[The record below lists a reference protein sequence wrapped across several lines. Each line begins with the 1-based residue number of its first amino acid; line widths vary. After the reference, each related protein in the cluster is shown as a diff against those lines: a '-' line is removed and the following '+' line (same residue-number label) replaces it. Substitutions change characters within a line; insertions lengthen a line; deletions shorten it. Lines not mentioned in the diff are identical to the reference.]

1 MRLFFDLNVI
11 LDVLASREP
20 WVRESAATLSLV
32 ADGRAEAF
40 IAAHSVT
47 TLDYLLRKH
56 VGAART
62 AATLVDLLGIVQVVA
77 VDHERLLAALS
88 LGWNDF
94 EDAVQAVCA
103 LEIQADYLVT
113 RDPRPFAPLSIPV
126 VQPSELLS
134 IPAE

>member
-1 MRLFFDLNVI
+1 MRLFFDLNVV
-11 LDVLASREP
+11 LDVLANREP
-20 WVRESAATLSLV
+20 WIGDSAAALSLV
-32 ADGRAEAF
+32 ADGKAEGF

-56 VGAART
+56 VGAGRT
-62 AATLVDLLGIVQVVA
+62 ATTLVDLLGVVHA
-77 VDHERLLAALS
+77 VGVGHEQLLKALS

-113 RDPRPFAPLSIPV
+113 RDLKPYAT
-126 VQPSELLS
+126 LS
-134 IPAE
+134 IPAIRPSELIIVPAE

>member
-11 LDVLASREP
+11 LDVLANREP
-20 WVRESAATLSLV
+20 WVHDSAGALSLV
-32 ADGRAEAF
+32 ADGKAEGF

-56 VGAART
+56 VGAGRT
-62 AATLVDLLGIVQVVA
+62 AATLVDLLGIVHAVA
-77 VDHERLLAALS
+77 IGHEQLLKALS

-113 RDPRPFAPLSIPV
+113 RDLKPYAALSIPV

-134 IPAE
+134 VPAK